1 MTREKSGPGNRAEK
15 ASAQK
20 SNQKEVVSLGHLS
33 QRQVA
38 VLMTYILGV
47 KSLLITPASLI
58 ISSGSGAWITSI
70 VSSAFAFL
78 GLWGWVLWSKAT
90 SDLAF
95 VPAVRKTVGRYP
107 GDIIVGAGILLYIFA
122 TAMSARIF
130 AGGAVIGLL
139 PRFPIEVL
147 LGIAL
152 GASAYTAWL
161 GLEHVARAGTFFFA
175 PILISVFGLIIAS
188 YKSLDVRNL
197 FPILGLGQKVVFSEG
212 LRLVGLWGGLPVFV
226 ILKSYVRN
234 QESLS
239 KGAFKG
245 LLWASLGMVF
255 SVLLVLMFF
264 SYPAATRFAHPV
276 GILARSVHFGR
287 FFERFEAAFVFTWFF
302 ASAVQISFS
311 YMYILITLSQLSN
324 LHTYRPFMPSLITL
338 IFGLAALPSSMLE
351 AGELLNTWFF
361 RSAGIVAVGF
371 GWVLYFLN
379 RIRGKTKCLQRV
391 DTHEKST

>member
-1 MTREKSGPGNRAEK
+1 
-15 ASAQK
+15 
-20 SNQKEVVSLGHLS
+20 
-33 QRQVA
+33 
-38 VLMTYILGV
+38 MTYILGV
-47 KSLLITPASLI
+47 KCLLITPASLI
-58 ISSGSGAWITSI
+58 MSSGSGAWITSI
-70 VSSAFAFL
+70 VSSIFAFL
-78 GLWGWVLWSKAT
+78 GLWGWILWSRAT
-90 SDLAF
+90 PGLAF
-95 VPAVRKTVGRYP
+95 VPAFRKTLGRYL
-107 GDIIVGAGILLYIFA
+107 GDITAGAGVLVYIFA
-122 TAMSARIF
+122 TAMSTRIF

-139 PRFPIEVL
+139 PQFPIEVL

-175 PILISVFGLIIAS
+175 PILISILGLIIAS

-197 FPILGLGQKVVFSEG
+197 LPVLGLGPKAVLSEG

-226 ILKSYVRN
+226 ILKSYVRD

-239 KGAFKG
+239 KGASKG
-245 LLWASLGMVF
+245 LLWASFGMVF

-276 GILARSVHFGR
+276 GILARSVHIGR

-311 YMYILITLSQLSN
+311 YVYILITLSQLSN

-361 RSAGIVAVGF
+361 RSTGIVIVGF
-371 GWVLYFLN
+371 GWVLYFL
-379 RIRGKTKCLQRV
+379 IKTKERTKHPRAARTGDKNADL
-391 DTHEKST
+391 